1 MFSNRDI
8 DILLYYLDKGIQEE
22 ILRICDAPV
31 TPASYTNLIT
41 PEDAVFAKS
50 VGMEL

>member
-1 MFSNRDI
+1 MLSNRDI

-31 TPASYTNLIT
+31 TPVAYTSLIT
-41 PEDAVFAKS
+41 AEDADFAKS
-50 VGMEL
+50 VGMLL